1 MKKLLYVSLALLIN
15 VAAWAQEEKRGITTA
30 EFTAAKAATFKNLE
44 KDSYFKSGG
53 LVFDRNDEKP
63 PYTFKFSDGLER
75 KVYLYSLFGAEDM
88 KSVGSLAVFTWSK
101 SPKPLLVCIPN
112 TLADKAIWGQYIDD
126 LKDGAKQADGFAVC
140 LAFAL
145 SREFSGGAK
154 AEGAKAGEK
163 DHNEFCF
170 PADTYISLANGL
182 EKRMDAIQSG
192 DVIAGFGDQTV
203 TAVTVHE
210 GAFALTQVVV
220 RPVESVLAAKNAG
233 HTLMMLEATANHP
246 ILTAAGRKAMGSLTK
261 GDYVFVANGSS
272 YQLAEV
278 VATHANARQTSRVY
292 SINTQNGLSVING
305 VVTLDKQ

>member
-1 MKKLLYVSLALLIN
+1 M
-15 VAAWAQEEKRGITTA
+15 
-30 EFTAAKAATFKNLE
+30 
-44 KDSYFKSGG
+44 
-53 LVFDRNDEKP
+53 
-63 PYTFKFSDGLER
+63 
-75 KVYLYSLFGAEDM
+75 
-88 KSVGSLAVFTWSK
+88 
-101 SPKPLLVCIPN
+101 
-112 TLADKAIWGQYIDD
+112 
-126 LKDGAKQADGFAVC
+126 
-140 LAFAL
+140 
-145 SREFSGGAK
+145 
-154 AEGAKAGEK
+154 
-163 DHNEFCF
+163 
-170 PADTYISLANGL
+170 
-182 EKRMDAIQSG
+182 
-192 DVIAGFGDQTV
+192 IAGFGDQTV